1 MVTLENHTLDE
12 LMPGQ
17 QAVVKRV
24 GGSGSVRHR
33 LMDMGLV
40 SGVVVETLKAAP
52 LGDPMEY
59 KLRGYHLSLR
69 KTEAH
74 LVEVEIA
81 QRER

>member
-1 MVTLENHTLDE
+1 MLENHTLDE
-12 LMPGQ
+12 LKPGQ

-24 GGSGSVRHR
+24 GGSGSIRRR

-40 SGVVVETLKAAP
+40 SGVVIEILKTAP
-52 LGDPMEY
+52 FGDPTEY

-81 QRER
+81 QEQL